1 MGICH
6 YLQQLSC
13 SKMPHIQPAVQHESS
28 PGVAGTVSKQAV
40 VTGNQL
46 VLSLIYPALMS
57 IPTPQQP
64 GEAHCYSYKPAPS
77 SVN

>member
-1 MGICH
+1 
-6 YLQQLSC
+6 
-13 SKMPHIQPAVQHESS
+13 MPHIQPAVQPESL
-28 PGVAGTVSKQAV
+28 PGVSGTVSKV

-46 VLSLIYPALMS
+46 VLSLIYPALTS

-64 GEAHCYSYKPAPS
+64 EEARCYGYKPAPF